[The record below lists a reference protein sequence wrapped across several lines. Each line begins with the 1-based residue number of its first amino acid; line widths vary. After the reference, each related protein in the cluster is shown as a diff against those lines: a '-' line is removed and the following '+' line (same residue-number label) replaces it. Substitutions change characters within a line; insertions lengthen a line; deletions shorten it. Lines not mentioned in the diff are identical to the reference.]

1 MYRTSNPALNDE
13 VFSKQPAL
21 ANEPVMT
28 LQGTVNKTFILT
40 TLLAVAGSFGWKV
53 AESGSPLTMPVMI
66 GGGILALI
74 LVIVSCF
81 KPQWAPAI
89 APSYAI
95 LKGAAI
101 GIISFTYNARFNGI
115 VLQAALLTLGI
126 LFALLLAYQSRMI
139 RATENFKLGIVAAT
153 GGIFLFYLVTLVLG
167 FFGVSVPLV
176 AGNGVWA
183 IGFSV
188 FVVIIAALNLV
199 LDFDFIENGVEMRA
213 AKYMEWQA
221 ALGLLVT
228 LVWLYI
234 EILRLLAKLRSRD

>member
-1 MYRTSNPALNDE
+1 MRTSNPALNDE

-28 LQGTVNKTFILT
+28 LQGTVNKAFILS
-40 TLLAVAGSFGWKV
+40 TLLAVAGSFGWKA
-53 AESGSPLTMPVMI
+53 AESGSPLTMPIMI
-66 GGGILALI
+66 GGGILAFI
-74 LVIVSCF
+74 
-81 KPQWAPAI
+81 PAI

-95 LKGAAI
+95 LKGAAV
-101 GIISFTYNARFNGI
+101 GVISFTYNARFNGI
-115 VLQAALLTLGI
+115 VLQAALLTFGI
-126 LFALLLAYQSRMI
+126 LFALLLAYQSRLI
-139 RATENFKLGIVAAT
+139 RASENFKLGIVAAT
-153 GGIFLFYLVTLVLG
+153 GGIVLFYLVTLVLG
-167 FFGVSVPLV
+167 FFGVEVPLV
-176 AGNGVWA
+176 AGNGMWA

-213 AKYMEWQA
+213 AKHMEWHA
-221 ALGLLVT
+221 ALGLLIT